1 MNTNKIKSNLVFAV
15 FIVISFLITMWSIN
29 FGMNRSYSGEDTIL
43 WLHVVAFVATAVCVL
58 LAIFFKLKLDDK

>member
-15 FIVISFLITMWSIN
+15 FIGISFLITMWSIN
-29 FGMNRSYSGEDTIL
+29 FGMNRSYSGEDPIL

-58 LAIFFKLKLDDK
+58 LAIFFKLKLGGK

>member
-29 FGMNRSYSGEDTIL
+29 FGMNRSYGGDDPIL
-43 WLHVVAFVATAVCVL
+43 CLHVVGSVATAVCVL